1 MRSEKNVPL
10 GHQDTSEKS
19 TQPRLS
25 WGVRFAIAAIGTV
38 LLWSLTEHWMRA
50 GEQYYEPSNLTVLSI
65 LAEHVV
71 VPLLCLAFFIWTVTL
86 LWKQRLFLVQWLQLT
101 DRQQARFS
109 AVFVVWGLLDLGIS
123 LAARSFSPH
132 YMLDKLLGA
141 SPPVFLTIWVGSIC
155 WVARANTQL
164 GKQPS
169 SAVDETSRRGLRRF
183 SQWWSVREN
192 RINFLSI
199 FILAMA
205 FLHPHDLGYSLA
217 LSALL
222 VVIMQVLSRAQGW
235 IVELAMRG
243 HYDSALWLNRL
254 VFWVPGC
261 GGSIKG
267 WILTEAG
274 RYAEALAICK
284 PRAFDARGL
293 PLLTDWN
300 LYLYAFNLLSD
311 DDESAARELFEAA
324 LLKEQTQLKEHFSR
338 GLADCLFAQKQEPE
352 RARALVEQVIAD
364 RNSSNPRAPGNAD
377 SAHLKAIH
385 AYAVAACGQREEALI
400 LLREAT
406 TGSTVLRKRDLAVL
420 RQIEGLTW
428 QALGDLG
435 PSRLAFEDALALH
448 PHGDIALRARKKLK
462 ELAGKPDA

>member
-1 MRSEKNVPL
+1 MSLSKEVSS
-10 GHQDTSEKS
+10 DKS
-19 TQPRLS
+19 SRPRLS
-25 WGVRFAIAAIGTV
+25 WGVRFAIASIGTV

-50 GEQYYEPSNLTVLSI
+50 SEQYYEPSNLIALSI
-65 LAEHVV
+65 LAKHIV
-71 VPLLCLAFFIWTVTL
+71 VPLLCLAFFIWTVAL
-86 LWKQRLFLVQWLQLT
+86 LWKQRFFLVQWLQLT

-109 AVFVVWGLLDLGIS
+109 AIFVFWGLLDLGIS
-123 LAARSFSPH
+123 FAARSFSPH
-132 YMLDKLLGA
+132 YMLDRFLGA
-141 SPPVFLTIWVGSIC
+141 SPPVFLTIWVGSVY
-155 WVARANTQL
+155 WVARANSL
-164 GKQPS
+164 RANQPS
-169 SAVDETSRRGLRRF
+169 STVDETSRRGLARF

-192 RINFLSI
+192 RINSLSI

-205 FLHPHDLGYSLA
+205 FLHPHGLVYYLA

-222 VVIMQVLSRAQGW
+222 VVVMQVLTRRYGW
-235 IVELAMRG
+235 IIELTMRG
-243 HYDSALWLNRL
+243 HYNFALWLNRL
-254 VFWVPGC
+254 TFWIPGS

-267 WILTEAG
+267 WILGEAG
-274 RYAEALAICK
+274 LYAEALAFYK
-284 PRAFDARGL
+284 PEAFDANGL

-300 LYLYAFNLLSD
+300 LYLYAFTLLSG

-324 LLKEQTQLKEHFSR
+324 VLENQVQLKSYFSL
-338 GLADCLFAQKQEPE
+338 GLADCLLTQKQEPD
-352 RARALVEQVIAD
+352 RARALIEQAIID
-364 RNSSNPRAPGNAD
+364 RSSSNPTARSNAD
-377 SAHLKAIH
+377 AAHLKALH

-406 TGSTVLRKRDLAVL
+406 TVSAVLRKRDLAAL

-435 PSRLAFEDALALH
+435 PSRIAFEDALALH